1 MARSHALARVVV
13 GACVLLLV
21 ATPTAWTAA
30 AEVPAWLTIVDG
42 SGTVVSSGLRHAAV
56 TGMRVGPCDI
66 VSTNARSMIQIE
78 TGDGARVEIG
88 PGSKLLTHTSQPHEQ
103 PGHTQYLLLEGWV
116 KVSITPGRA
125 HRPQRVKTR
134 FADLLV
140 NSGVA
145 VLNASHDRVRLF
157 AEQGDVAALEG
168 SDPAAGRRKVAAGRL
183 FVRSSG
189 RGEITQRASAAFLAD
204 MPAAFR
210 DTVPSRLAQV
220 AAAGSPRPAGT
231 DARLPDLLDWFALH
245 PARPACLSPW
255 LIRAVQRALEAKG
268 LRVGPV
274 DGVLGLRTQA
284 ALREFQERKG
294 LAASG
299 QPDAATVASLS
310 REDETAG
317 R

>member
-1 MARSHALARVVV
+1 MAHSHALARVVV
-13 GACVLLLV
+13 GTSVLLLV
-21 ATPTAWTAA
+21 VVPIALPAA
-30 AEVPAWLTIVDG
+30 AEVPTWLTIVDG
-42 SGTVVSSGLRHAAV
+42 SGTVVSSGLRHAAAP
-56 TGMRVGPCDI
+56 GMRVGHCDI
-66 VSTNARSMIQIE
+66 VSTNARSMVQIE
-78 TGDGARVEIG
+78 TGDGARVEVG
-88 PGSKLLTHTSQPHEQ
+88 PGSWLLTHASEPDARAGPTEHF
-103 PGHTQYLLLEGWV
+103 LLEGWV
-116 KVSITPGRA
+116 KVTITPGRA
-125 HRPQRVKTR
+125 HRPQRVKTS

-168 SDPAAGRRKVAAGRL
+168 SDPAAGRRKVPPGQL
-183 FVRSSG
+183 FVRRSG
-189 RGEITQRASAAFLAD
+189 RGDITPRASAAFLAD

-220 AAAGSPRPAGT
+220 AAAGSRRPTGT
-231 DARLPDLLDWFALH
+231 DARLPDMLAWFA
-245 PARPACLSPW
+245 ANAVRPACLSPW
-255 LIRAVQRALEAKG
+255 LIRAVQRALEARG
-268 LRVGPV
+268 LGVGPV

-284 ALREFQERKG
+284 ALREFQKGQG

-310 REDETAG
+310 REGETAS